1 MFTEWLDRVEDLAAE
16 YEEAVDDLR
25 SEFKEELDELKDDD
39 AYHEFTSRHNDV
51 GGAVDVP
58 EYDVPDSD
66 VSPPDDPL
74 YDSQRGYLTTIDR
87 VQGHRTD

>member
-1 MFTEWLDRVEDLAAE
+1 MLQHI
-16 YEEAVDDLR
+16 
-25 SEFKEELDELKDDD
+25 EELDELKDDD
-39 AYHEFTSRHNDV
+39 AYCEFTSRHNDV

-74 YDSQRGYLTTIDR
+74 YDSQRGYLTTVER
-87 VQGHRTD
+87 AQRTSNRLTAILSLPVS